1 MIVAA
6 VPVKSLAEAKSRL
19 AQHLTAE
26 ERRDLVVSLLRKTI
40 EAIQGSGVVQ
50 RIAVVTPQSSLAGTL
65 PVDVLPD
72 AGSLNRSL
80 DSAVQW
86 ALSLGASKLLI
97 VPVDLPGITATAVR
111 ELIEGDAPLYGIA
124 VAATI
129 DGGTGALLL
138 TPPNIIP
145 PAFGPGSFA
154 RHLMLARLQGV
165 RAEEVDVPAFAL
177 DLDTPEDL
185 DRLVISP
192 VETEQ

>member
-6 VPVKSLAEAKSRL
+6 VPVKALEEAKSRL
-19 AQHLTAE
+19 ARYLTAD
-26 ERRDLVVSLLRKTI
+26 ERRELVAGLLRSTVA
-40 EAIQGSGVVQ
+40 AIQGSGVVE
-50 RIAVVTPQSSLAGTL
+50 RIAVVTPQSSLAESL
-65 PVDVLPD
+65 PVDLLPD
-72 AGSLNRSL
+72 GGSLNGAL
-80 DSAVQW
+80 DRAVQW
-86 ALSLGASKLLI
+86 ALELGASKLLI
-97 VPVDLPGITATAVR
+97 VPVDLPGITAAAVR

-124 VAATI
+124 IVPTM

-165 RAEEVDVPAFAL
+165 RAEEIDSPAFAL

-185 DRLVISP
+185 ERLSFSP
-192 VETEQ
+192 NEGGQ

>member
-50 RIAVVTPQSSLAGTL
+50 RIAVVTPQSKLAGTL

-72 AGSLNRSL
+72 AGSLNGSL
-80 DSAVQW
+80 NGAVQW

-97 VPVDLPGITATAVR
+97 VPADLPSITATAVR
-111 ELIEGDAPLYGIA
+111 ELIEKDAPLYGIA
-124 VAATI
+124 VVATI

-165 RAEEVDVPAFAL
+165 RAEEVDAPAFAL

-192 VETEQ
+192 VDTEQ